1 MESINRFVK
10 GVVADF
16 NPVDIDNQSW
26 VFPSWNIRMVQAG
39 DMMVVKPIKGNRE
52 MFSFPANYNL
62 IGAKEYANVIYLVL
76 HDPDTN
82 FVEVGSYPSVK
93 DGENGFVY
101 EYGKL
106 PNTKDRNHLA
116 TRLGY
121 TGIKVDMLFTQ
132 SYDGTV
138 DIYLNDTV
146 NPTYIMNN
154 CFNDKG
160 EYVDRQFDV
169 AGVPNVLRQI
179 NSTSSPAIFDDVV
192 EVQGGRVR
200 PGNYQLFLRYSNK
213 SFDTTPF
220 ISQSKILSVVSRSG
234 DNRTGKFNSKNS
246 VQNITNKKI
255 KAALSNLDQT
265 YDYFQIAYVLW
276 TGNEGDEAISE
287 AHLISNYYSTKD
299 IDTIYITGNEVLET
313 ISLDEIAAILSLDNI
328 CKAHTII
335 NARYIGAN
343 WINSGIEDDTL
354 FELSQKIKL
363 FARYEPIDNTNQYD
377 AAFREGEIY
386 PFGIVYLFTDG
397 RETDV
402 YPIDNPKG
410 LYLVPRNPNKS
421 ELLYHTYVIA
431 DYRTGAFDQSIMV
444 SPYLETISGWYIVRG
459 ERISNVISEGVTVP
473 TADGIKWDGHFNNMF
488 YNKVSGATTG
498 YSIPMTGL
506 SDFYPTYS
514 MNSDKD
520 KLAMERM
527 AFFTSEEN
535 SKKRAFF
542 SAETLFDDLSNIQT
556 IDGDS
561 YYISKKQFHYEEIRQ
576 SNNNGYND
584 LYLIRDKVDQYNDD
598 FQEIIPVES
607 PLYFIFK
614 GLKKGNGGFS
624 SFIPDSNKEESAVRT
639 MEYDSGGWYHYL
651 RSMLFNNYI
660 GFINSESNLIN
671 EITVGSNLVE
681 NGELN
686 TSQGWFFTGGLSINT
701 SSQRIIGNGFDGTAK
716 TTDVG
721 LLTCSYDADKTY
733 KLFIETEDYLGG
745 ELSIYA
751 TIKNEEDE
759 TFEEILIKANIMDDG
774 IYTGYISLNP
784 YSWEEEYNGFP
795 QMHFAGS
802 YVDNIEIISTEFN
815 GKIKSLSVL
824 ELESSSSNNI
834 VFQNKIDKC
843 EIKKYK
849 TDEEYLAEVTSTY
862 QIRSS
867 FYQKITGF
875 LKNEAT
881 GNGNVDLKQGDT
893 YSGFLTMRLHKWFG
907 AYSLVGMQNWSNMN
921 YQHGVA
927 IKYFTRTSINIFA
940 RSTQRIPGNDYVGEY
955 SFLPLENNT
964 KYDWIVSSSL
974 EKDMHESTKL
984 NAGYSVNQ
992 SIKAY
997 IGYDDLSPKKDN
1009 TYQTRLRS
1017 SDKRV
1022 SGAYYNAFKSF
1033 RANEYQDY
1041 DEQYGPIIALFN
1053 HSNNLISVQYDA
1065 INMHYL
1071 NEKSNGQFDI
1081 VTGSST
1087 KYIYED
1093 AYMKASFGAQS
1104 RDHTLQTKD
1113 HVYGIDIKNY
1123 KIWVIGIGSS
1133 PEGKQI
1139 VAVKDLGYEKK
1150 IEKELLS
1157 LFERINGK
1165 LNYLTIGY
1173 DDFHKEV
1180 VFTFSYTPIQMEDGG
1195 GDDNEVARTVLKP
1208 IVETLV
1214 FSEKTQSFM
1223 CHYNLPAD
1231 YYGSYINKM
1240 LSFKENKAWIHDD
1253 KAGQLSIFG
1262 EDYPAVLS
1270 YIVNG
1275 GSEQA
1280 SPLTKKFFEG
1290 IKIRMP
1296 KVELVKVE
1304 FATGSQIAELNPF
1317 YDAQRFW
1324 LHPVYNEYHWEVP
1337 MPLSKVP
1344 GAIFDTES
1352 QLKGEWLKVTVTFQG
1367 KEEFFIVYA
1376 TALFNPINY

>member
-26 VFPSWNIRMVQAG
+26 VFPSWNIRIVQAG

-52 MFSFPANYNL
+52 LFSFQGNYNL

-93 DGENGFVY
+93 DFQNGFVY

-106 PNTKDRNHLA
+106 PNTKDRDHLGKK
-116 TRLGY
+116 LGY
-121 TGIKVDMLFTQ
+121 TGNKVDMLFTQ

-138 DIYLNDTV
+138 DIYLNDGL

-154 CFNDKG
+154 CFNEKG
-160 EYVDRQFDV
+160 DYVDRQFYV
-169 AGVPNVLRQI
+169 SGAPNVLRQI
-179 NSTSSPAIFDDVV
+179 NSTSSPALFDALI
-192 EVQGGRVR
+192 ELPGGRVR

-220 ISQSKILSVVSRSG
+220 ISQSKILSVVSRTG
-234 DNRTGKFNSKNS
+234 EDRTGKFNSKNS

-255 KAALSNLDQT
+255 KAMLSNLDKA

-299 IDTIYITGNEVLET
+299 IDTVYITGSEVLET
-313 ISLDEIAAILSLDNI
+313 ISLDDIASILSLDNI
-328 CKAHTII
+328 CKAHAII

-343 WINSGIEDDTL
+343 WINSGIKDDTL

-363 FARYEPIDNTNQYD
+363 SVRYEPINDTNQYD

-402 YPIDNPKG
+402 YPIDNEKG
-410 LYLVPRNPNKS
+410 LYLIPKNPDKS
-421 ELLYHTYVIA
+421 KLQYHTYVVA
-431 DYRTGAFDQSIMV
+431 DYRTDEFDLSINE
-444 SPYLETISGWYIVRG
+444 SPYPNIISGWYIVRG
-459 ERISNVISEGVTVP
+459 ERIANVISEGVTVP
-473 TADGIKWDGHFNNMF
+473 TADGVKFSSMFNMF
-488 YNKVSGATTG
+488 YNKQPGAASG
-498 YSIPMTGL
+498 YSIPITGL
-506 SDFYPTYS
+506 SEFYPTYT

-520 KLAMERM
+520 KIVMNALR
-527 AFFTSEEN
+527 FVTSLEN

-542 SAETLFDDLSNIQT
+542 SAETLFDDLSNVQT

-561 YYISKKQFHYEEIRQ
+561 YYVNKKQFHYEVKRET
-576 SNNNGYND
+576 NNNQIDYP
-584 LYLIRDKVDQYNDD
+584 YLIQDRISEYNNN
-598 FQEIIPVES
+598 FQETVPIES

-624 SFIPDSNKEESAVRT
+624 AFIPDPNKEENPIRT
-639 MEYDSGGWYHYL
+639 MEDDAGGWFSYT

-660 GFINSESNLIN
+660 GFINSESNIVDELIL
-671 EITVGSNLVE
+671 GDNLVE
-681 NGELN
+681 NGLLD
-686 TSQGWFFTGGLSINT
+686 TSRGWQFTGGLSIDT
-701 SSQRIIGNGFDGTAK
+701 SQREIIGSGVDGTAI
-716 TTDVG
+716 TTDSAAI
-721 LLTCSYDADKTY
+721 TCSINEDKTY
-733 KLFIETEDYLGG
+733 KLFIETEEYISGD
-745 ELSIYA
+745 LSVFAIV
-751 TIKNEEDE
+751 KNEEDE
-759 TFEEILIKANIMDDG
+759 SFETLLIKGNIIGDS
-774 IYTGYISLNP
+774 IHEGYISLNP
-784 YSWEEEYNGFP
+784 YSWEEEYAGFP
-795 QMHFAGS
+795 IMHYAGT
-802 YVDNIEIISTEFN
+802 YVDHIKIVSNEFN
-815 GKIKSLSVL
+815 GKIKSISVF
-824 ELESSSSNNI
+824 ELESASSTNTLFSS
-834 VFQNKIDKC
+834 KIDKC

-849 TDEEYLAEVTSTY
+849 TDAEYLTEVTSTY

-867 FYQKITGF
+867 FYQKISGF
-875 LKNEAT
+875 LKNGEF
-881 GNGNVDLKQGDT
+881 GSGNVDLKQGDT

-907 AYSLVGMQNWSNMN
+907 AYSLIGLNEGAGQT

-927 IKYFTRTSINIFA
+927 VKYFTRTSINIFA

-955 SFLPLENNT
+955 SFLPLERT
-964 KYDWIVSSSL
+964 TMLDWIVSSSL

-1041 DEQYGPIIALFN
+1041 DEQFGPIVALFN
-1053 HSNNLISVQYDA
+1053 HSNNLISVQNDA

-1104 RDHTLQTKD
+1104 RDHTFQTKD
-1113 HVYGIDIKNY
+1113 HVYGVDVKNY
-1123 KIWVIGIGSS
+1123 KIWVIGVGSS

-1157 LFERINGK
+1157 LFERITGK
-1165 LNYLTIGY
+1165 LNYITIGY
-1173 DDFHKEV
+1173 DDYHKEV
-1180 VFTFSYTPIQMEDGG
+1180 LFTFSYFPLESNDGG
-1195 GDDNEVARTVLKP
+1195 DEINPRALVTDV
-1208 IVETLV
+1208 IETLV

-1223 CHYNLPAD
+1223 CHYNIPAN

-1240 LSFKENKAWIHDD
+1240 LAFKENKAWIHDD

-1262 EDYPAVLS
+1262 QDYPAVLS

-1275 GSEQA
+1275 GSEEA

-1296 KVELVKVE
+1296 KVELVKIE
-1304 FATGSQIAELNPF
+1304 FATGSQTAELNPF
-1317 YDAQRFW
+1317 YEPIRFW
-1324 LHPVYNEYHWEVP
+1324 LQPEYNEYHWEVP